1 MVASSTR
8 PPVESFRRMRTPF
21 VLGSSGGE
29 KGNGTASRPR
39 NLARSSLAGVASPVS
54 VTFAF
59 VTATPFVHG
68 SHASPI
74 PSPAAFGCS
83 VLLAAGQLSLASHT
97 PSPNPHQRDADRDG
111 LGAA

>member
-68 SHASPI
+68 SHASAR
-74 PSPAAFGCS
+74 PSPAPFLCWL
-83 VLLAAGQLSLASHT
+83 LLAEVKLSLTSHPPVPT
-97 PSPNPHQRDADRDG
+97 PHHQEADGERAADA
-111 LGAA
+111 